1 MDPQNPVSPDPSQGF
16 GQSDQQQSF
25 TYGFMAFQCKA
36 TLDAEHLSVKQ
47 GLRTFEA
54 SVPKL
59 RHLYLQQ
66 SAASSQVTLLLA
78 EERSAGKNRVLRL
91 YANPGDLG
99 FLGFVD
105 AILAL
110 RPDIDLRGLPEKTA
124 LKKMGAANHDLIGLV
139 IMVFILPTI
148 IGVGLLP
155 KLVHGIEFGQE
166 RISLTSIAKGKT
178 PRSHN
183 VLITGARA
191 KLSESIEVTTTTKKG
206 GVETG
211 ATTKYFVP
219 LVPNGWEKDQPVHV
233 ILETDEMNSAD
244 EAKLE
249 RATKFSGV
257 VRDVLWEGLSSDD
270 REYFVKDAGLKLSDH
285 VKLVEYRAN
294 PQFDLLVFLGATG
307 LTFVIMLAIATG
319 MWLKKRR
326 G

>member
-1 MDPQNPVSPDPSQGF
+1 MDPRTPASPI
-16 GQSDQQQSF
+16 QSNALAQADEPQSF
-25 TYGFMAFQCKA
+25 TYGFMTFQCRA
-36 TLDAEHLSVKQ
+36 TLDAKHLLVKQ

-59 RHLYLQQ
+59 KHLYLQQ
-66 SAASSQVTLLLA
+66 SPTNSQVTLLLA
-78 EERSAGKNRVLRL
+78 EERSAGKTRVLRF
-91 YANPGDLG
+91 YANPGDPG
-99 FLGFVD
+99 FLAFID
-105 AILAL
+105 AILAA
-110 RPDIDLRGLPEKTA
+110 RPDIDLRGLDEKTA
-124 LKKMGAANHDLIGLV
+124 LKKMGAANHELVGLV
-139 IMVFILPTI
+139 IMVFILPAL

-155 KLVHGIEFGQE
+155 KLVHGVEFGE
-166 RISLTSIAKGKT
+166 ARISLTSMAKGKT

-211 ATTKYFVP
+211 STTKYFVP

-233 ILETDEMNSAD
+233 ILETDELNASD

-257 VRDVLWEGLSSDD
+257 IRDVLWEGLSSDD
-270 REYFVKDAGLKLSDH
+270 RDYFIQDVGLKLSDD
-285 VKLVEYRAN
+285 VKLVEHRAN
-294 PQFDLLVFLGATG
+294 PQFDLLIFVGATG
-307 LTFVIMLAIATG
+307 LTFVIMFAIATG
-319 MWLKKRR
+319 MWLKRRR